1 MQNIIDR
8 FISYVT
14 IDTQSNPKFKS
25 TPSTKKQWDLANK
38 LVEELKAIGMQDVT
52 IDKKAYIMATLPSN
66 VEHEVPVIG
75 FVSHF
80 DTSPDFSG
88 TNVNPQII
96 TDYDGNDIVLN
107 EEQNIILSPDYF
119 KDLLQYKRQTLITT
133 DGTTLLGADDKAGI
147 TEIVTA
153 MEYLINNPE
162 IKHGKI
168 QVGFTPDEEIGRGAH
183 FFDVEKFGAEWAYT
197 MDGSQIGELEYE
209 NFNAAGAKITFK
221 GKSVHPG
228 YAKGKMINSML
239 IANDFISQ
247 LPANEVPEKTKG
259 YEGFYHVHHFN
270 GSLEETVVELIIRD
284 HDSKL
289 FEKRKK
295 NIQKIVDKINAK
307 FEKQFGEAIAI
318 VEIEDQY
325 YNMKEKVLPVKHI
338 VDIAE
343 KAMLELNIK
352 PIIKPIRGGTDG
364 SQLSYM
370 GLPCPNIFAGGH
382 NFHGKYEYVPVESMQ
397 KAVEVIVKIAELT
410 ALPNFGLEEKAE
422 IETEEKIK
430 PKKEKKSKKEK
441 EKKDKKKA
449 KARAKAKSKSKDKK
463 KKKK

>member
-1 MQNIIDR
+1 MQHIIDR

-14 IDTQSNPKFKS
+14 VDTESDPNS
-25 TPSTKKQWDLANK
+25 ETTPSTEKQWVLANK

-52 IDKKAYIMATLPSN
+52 IDEKAYIMATLPGN
-66 VEHEVPVIG
+66 VDYEVPTIG

-88 TNVNPQII
+88 ANVKPQII
-96 TDYDGNDIVLN
+96 KDYDGKDIVLN
-107 EEQNIILSPDYF
+107 KDQNIILSPGYF
-119 KDLLQYKRQTLITT
+119 KDLLQYKGQTLITT

-153 MEYLINNPE
+153 MEYLINHPE

-168 QVGFTPDEEIGRGAH
+168 RVGFTPDEEIGRGAH

-239 IANDFISQ
+239 IANTFINE
-247 LPANEVPEKTKG
+247 LPADEVPEKTKG
-259 YEGFYHVHHFN
+259 YEGFYHIHN
-270 GSLEETVVELIIRD
+270 LSGSIEETILEMIIRD
-284 HDSKL
+284 HNKNK
-289 FEKRKK
+289 FEKRK
-295 NIQKIVDKINAK
+295 QKIEKIASKINKK
-307 FEKQFGEAIAI
+307 FTKQFGEDIVIAE
-318 VEIEDQY
+318 VKDQY

-343 KAMLELNIK
+343 KAMKELDIK
-352 PIIKPIRGGTDG
+352 PIIKAIRGGTDG
-364 SQLSYM
+364 SQLSYK

-410 ALPNFGLEEKAE
+410 ALPDFGLEQ
-422 IETEEKIK
+422 TK
-430 PKKEKKSKKEK
+430 P
-441 EKKDKKKA
+441 
-449 KARAKAKSKSKDKK
+449 KK